1 MRATISYMI
10 VTATVVFTGCHATG
24 PMSVKTGRASYNI
37 AVQQTNNEQ
46 LLLNI
51 VRLRYRDPPYFLEVS
66 SISTTFEFTASASG
80 SASLPESESNTY
92 DLGTG
97 ISFSE
102 QPTVSYTPLQGED
115 FVTELMSPAD
125 LNTIILLYNSG
136 WSVERIFRICLQ
148 SINDVPNAPTASGP
162 TPDYAPKY
170 ERFREVVRIL
180 RQLQIQGL
188 MDMGYTPSKD
198 PNNPD
203 VKIRIAEQ
211 ALESSEVKRLC
222 ELLGLEHGR
231 TDYPLTT
238 EAGAGGK
245 DRIAAVPRSLMG
257 SLFYVSQGVEAPP
270 GDERVGRVTVTK
282 DTQGKRFDWR
292 QVVGELMDIHSSEQ
306 PPKYPYAAVRY
317 RGNWFYI
324 DDSGLASKSTFSL
337 LMQLFALQAG
347 EIKSTAPV
355 QTLPVG
361 R

>member
-10 VTATVVFTGCHATG
+10 VTAIVVFAGCHATG

-66 SISTTFEFTASASG
+66 SISTTFDFTASASG
-80 SASLPESESNTY
+80 SAILPSSENEIY
-92 DLGTG
+92 NLGTEL
-97 ISFSE
+97 SFSE

-115 FVTELMSPAD
+115 FVTELMSPVD

-148 SINDVPNAPTASGP
+148 SINNVPNAPTASGP
-162 TPDYAPKY
+162 TPDFAPNY
-170 ERFREVVRIL
+170 EHFREVARLL
-180 RQLQIQGL
+180 RQLQIQGVV
-188 MDMGYTPSKD
+188 DMGHTPSKD
-198 PNNPD
+198 PNNPI
-203 VKIRIAEQ
+203 VKIRIDDQ
-211 ALESSEVKRLC
+211 ALESSAVKRLC

-245 DRIAAVPRSLMG
+245 DRIAIVPRSLMG

-270 GDERVGRVTVTK
+270 GDERIGRVTVTK

-292 QVVGELMDIHSSEQ
+292 EVIGGLMDIHSSEQ

-317 RGNWFYI
+317 RGIWFYI
-324 DDSGLASKSTFSL
+324 DDSDLASKSTFSL

-355 QTLPVG
+355 LTLPVG
-361 R
+361 G